1 MTPKKF
7 EDSLYQYGESH
18 KATGHEVQVKW
29 SGLEDARSEH
39 EKIKNQRPGNRP
51 HQMDDWSNGG

>member
-18 KATGHEVQVKW
+18 KATGHDVQVRW
-29 SGLEDARSEH
+29 SGLDTRIEH
-39 EKIKNQRPGNRP
+39 QKIKNQKPGNYP
-51 HQMDDWSNGG
+51 QQMDDWSNGG